1 MYHNSNKSKNN
12 YYDAYKKSISELEAY
27 KKEEQREHI
36 IKIILSLF
44 SLLLL
49 IVAGFYLYRY
59 FYPISIIENSLL
71 HKNQITTNKITSNL
85 HLKEKQLLISIQV
98 DKKLNNNIWVILP

>member
-1 MYHNSNKSKNN
+1 MYHNSNKSENN
-12 YYDAYKKSISELEAY
+12 YHDAYEKSISKLEAY

-49 IVAGFYLYRY
+49 IIAGFYLYRY

-71 HKNQITTNKITSNL
+71 HHKNQITTNKITSNL
-85 HLKEKQLLISIQV
+85 HLKEKQLLISIQI
-98 DKKLNNNIWVILP
+98 DKKLNNNI